1 MKYSKIAFVDFAAQ
15 LWKLWIHLKNIRM
28 SSVVLVHAGLT
39 PITSADLIFV
49 IQSTVLKL
57 FCPTYSLWASVSCL
71 ATQLHLLCCVQSNQC
86 GCVVIY
92 GCSVLSLGFLYDRSQ
107 NSAK

>member
-15 LWKLWIHLKNIRM
+15 VIRLWKLWIQLKNIRM

-39 PITSADLIFV
+39 PITSADLMFV

-57 FCPTYSLWASVSCL
+57 FCPT
-71 ATQLHLLCCVQSNQC
+71 
-86 GCVVIY
+86 
-92 GCSVLSLGFLYDRSQ
+92 
-107 NSAK
+107 